1 MSRRVIHRSV
11 LFLLL
16 SGVLL
21 LGGGCPTGTTD
32 EEHPSPS
39 PSPKSGVVLG
49 PQELYELFSPA
60 SSRVQ
65 DYSVDDTEG
74 AFRMTSSS
82 TDMWAEFVWST
93 PADWSSY
100 SQIDI
105 TYKSTVNLTL
115 FLQDQADIFLSEQ
128 GWGGILSSN
137 DYTTVTASLTNW

>member
-1 MSRRVIHRSV
+1 
-11 LFLLL
+11 
-16 SGVLL
+16 
-21 LGGGCPTGTTD
+21 
-32 EEHPSPS
+32 
-39 PSPKSGVVLG
+39 
-49 PQELYELFSPA
+49 
-60 SSRVQ
+60 
-65 DYSVDDTEG
+65 
-74 AFRMTSSS
+74 
-82 TDMWAEFVWST
+82 MWAEFVWST